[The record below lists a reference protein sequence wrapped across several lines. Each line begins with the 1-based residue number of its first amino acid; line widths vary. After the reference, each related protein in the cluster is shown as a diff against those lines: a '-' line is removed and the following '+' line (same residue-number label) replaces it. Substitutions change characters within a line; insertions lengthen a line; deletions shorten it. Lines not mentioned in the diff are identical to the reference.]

1 VLKCAALCCGVLQ
14 CDDTTIRA
22 AIYTCTR
29 SIEVDHRTTHPPGGV
44 FYLAGSLTKKP
55 EGKDPHQRTQYN
67 FFEGGPLPPGSWF
80 VNLPNRKPPVWG
92 GFLRSKCVALCCS
105 VLQCAAVCCSVLR
118 QCITLQHN
126 ALLSLNHTATQCITL
141 QHNALH
147 CMSVYQWVRAA
158 GSRHTLFICETHGS
172 YVRHTSHV
180 HVNQSYVRHVH
191 M

>member
-1 VLKCAALCCGVLQ
+1 MLQCAALFCSVLQ

-29 SIEVDHRTTHPPGGV
+29 SIEVDHGTTHPPGGV

-92 GFLRSKCVALCCS
+92 GFLRSKCVAVCCS
-105 VLQCAAVCCSVLR
+105 VLQCAAVCCSVL
-118 QCITLQHN
+118 QCVATMH
-126 ALLSLNHTATQCITL
+126 HTATQCIIVSKPHCNTMHHTATQRITL
-141 QHNALH
+141 HECLPMGAR
-147 CMSVYQWVRAA
+147 CRITTY
-158 GSRHTLFICETHGS
+158 I
-172 YVRHTSHV
+172 
-180 HVNQSYVRHVH
+180 VH